1 VQHAVQ
7 KCINSFHMKEVLTYQ
22 PANHYWTL
30 QWYEM
35 AIFIVFALALAGFS
49 WYWVRRRLS

>member
-1 VQHAVQ
+1 
-7 KCINSFHMKEVLTYQ
+7 
-22 PANHYWTL
+22 
-30 QWYEM
+30 M

>member
-1 VQHAVQ
+1 
-7 KCINSFHMKEVLTYQ
+7 MKEVLTYQ